1 MKIALLVVD
10 MQKQFFR
17 IPKCLP
23 FLDDALEYVN
33 ETITLFRKVKMPI
46 IFIQDEEA
54 GDGPGSEGYEL
65 YDKLLTE
72 DADMRISK
80 RYSNA
85 FWETDLEA
93 KLKHLKVDFLVIC
106 GFAAAHCVTFTYNGA
121 RERGFAACILQHG
134 IAGFSKTAINFVHTN
149 SPLISYEVLEYLVQK
164 V

>member
-10 MQKQFFR
+10 MQKQFFS

-93 KLKHLKVDFLVIC
+93 QLN
-106 GFAAAHCVTFTYNGA
+106 T
-121 RERGFAACILQHG
+121 
-134 IAGFSKTAINFVHTN
+134 
-149 SPLISYEVLEYLVQK
+149 
-164 V
+164 